1 MKIFTTSLFFTFLF
15 FFAVPAFTQHNNIF
29 NDIEN
34 PEVVSRNKL
43 PARSFAIPYSAVNQA
58 IDNIWDSSPYFMSLN
73 GKWKFKYSDRLDQRP
88 DGFYLTEYDFNDWDE
103 ISVPSNWEIQ
113 GYGIPIYVNQPYEW
127 TYDPQPPTI
136 PHIEN
141 PSGSYITFFEVPENW
156 LGGKIILHFGGAK
169 SALYVW
175 INGEE
180 VGYSQDGK
188 LPAEFDITPYIRKG
202 KNKLAAQVIRWSDGS
217 YLECQD
223 FWRIS
228 GIQRDV
234 FLYSVPLVNIS
245 DFEVNA
251 GLVNE
256 YRDGQLSVLLKID
269 NDNKKKTPKL
279 NATIHLF
286 GSSADAVIYQ
296 ESKTIKLAAKE
307 SGEIK
312 FNVFIQN
319 PRKWSA
325 ENPELYKLVI
335 TLSDKKGNILQAFSS
350 NVGFRTSEIKN
361 GQLLINGTAVTL
373 KGVNRHEHDPLTGHV
388 ISEEMMKED
397 IFLMKKNNI
406 NAVRTA
412 HYPND
417 PRWYDLCDRYGLYV
431 VDEANIE
438 SHGMGYGDRSLAK
451 DPLWGTAHLDRV
463 KRMVERDKNHP
474 SIIIWSLG
482 NEAGDGVNFSACYQW
497 VKFRDPSRPVQYE
510 RALLGPNTDI
520 YCPMYAS
527 VEHIEDYVRKHQDR
541 PLIMCEYAHAMGN
554 SSGNLKEYWEL
565 IDRYNQLQG
574 GFVWDWVDQGLLT
587 KASDGSQF
595 YAYGGDF
602 GPEGTPSDGNFCI
615 NGLVSPDRTPHPG
628 LFEVKKVYQNVDVKT
643 INPLAGKFHIIN
655 KYDFTSLKH
664 YYLIW
669 EIKSEGKQILNGVVD
684 RLPVGAHESFTL
696 NLDFSSL
703 SFKPEKEYFIHFSF
717 LTKASDEIIPAN
729 FEVAAEQ
736 IEIPN
741 YEPSLDRPIRNIPEL
756 KVNESSNLLVFEG
769 RNFQISFD
777 RESGELS
784 NWLIDGKAVINEPLK
799 ANFWRA
805 PTDNDFGNGM
815 DKRCAPWKEAS
826 EFSQDMTSR
835 FKILNK
841 SEAIFSTNCILPSV
855 NAQLKMEYN
864 INGLGEIA
872 LSTSLTM
879 INPPRPDVEVLVN
892 SKTEFEKAIDFNAM
906 TAHLQLND
914 PGFIELPEF
923 TLETLI
929 YPTSFS
935 EMNMIWTNK
944 NWSRGKLHYEFREN
958 GKLYAF
964 IGGNINKAFGYPF
977 KTHHWY
983 MISLVYSSFD
993 KKLDL
998 YVNGEPVESI
1008 ELDHAMTVNISGD
1021 SYLGGNPYGER
1032 LFYGRM
1038 DEFRLWNRKLT
1049 LEEIRNG
1056 YLSELSEIKN
1066 GLLLYFNFN
1075 EMVGNQIKAKVGKKM
1090 ILTYNDLRSVRPE
1103 MPRFGIRFAMPANYE
1118 NLKWFGRGPHENYCD
1133 RNSSAFVDLYQ
1144 SKVEDQYFPYI
1155 RPQENGYK
1163 TDSRWLTLTDETG
1176 NGLLI
1181 SGAPLFSFSALNNP
1195 IEDFDQGKKEN
1206 YRHTNDIIS
1215 RDKVFVTVDLMQMGV
1230 GGDNSWGAMPHPQ
1243 YLLPAGDYVFKC
1255 KLIPFKKSDNPF
1267 LFTGK

>member
-1 MKIFTTSLFFTFLF
+1 
-15 FFAVPAFTQHNNIF
+15 
-29 NDIEN
+29 
-34 PEVVSRNKL
+34 
-43 PARSFAIPYSAVNQA
+43 
-58 IDNIWDSSPYFMSLN
+58 
-73 GKWKFKYSDRLDQRP
+73 
-88 DGFYLTEYDFNDWDE
+88 
-103 ISVPSNWEIQ
+103 
-113 GYGIPIYVNQPYEW
+113 
-127 TYDPQPPTI
+127 
-136 PHIEN
+136 
-141 PSGSYITFFEVPENW
+141 
-156 LGGKIILHFGGAK
+156 
-169 SALYVW
+169 
-175 INGEE
+175 
-180 VGYSQDGK
+180 
-188 LPAEFDITPYIRKG
+188 
-202 KNKLAAQVIRWSDGS
+202 
-217 YLECQD
+217 LEKQ
-223 FWRIS
+223 WR
-228 GIQRDV
+228 
-234 FLYSVPLVNIS
+234 
-245 DFEVNA
+245 
-251 GLVNE
+251 
-256 YRDGQLSVLLKID
+256 
-269 NDNKKKTPKL
+269 
-279 NATIHLF
+279 
-286 GSSADAVIYQ
+286 
-296 ESKTIKLAAKE
+296 
-307 SGEIK
+307 
-312 FNVFIQN
+312 
-319 PRKWSA
+319 
-325 ENPELYKLVI
+325 
-335 TLSDKKGNILQAFSS
+335 
-350 NVGFRTSEIKN
+350 
-361 GQLLINGTAVTL
+361 
-373 KGVNRHEHDPLTGHV
+373 
-388 ISEEMMKED
+388 
-397 IFLMKKNNI
+397 
-406 NAVRTA
+406 
-412 HYPND
+412 
-417 PRWYDLCDRYGLYV
+417 
-431 VDEANIE
+431 
-438 SHGMGYGDRSLAK
+438 
-451 DPLWGTAHLDRV
+451 
-463 KRMVERDKNHP
+463 
-474 SIIIWSLG
+474 
-482 NEAGDGVNFSACYQW
+482 
-497 VKFRDPSRPVQYE
+497 
-510 RALLGPNTDI
+510 
-520 YCPMYAS
+520 
-527 VEHIEDYVRKHQDR
+527 
-541 PLIMCEYAHAMGN
+541 
-554 SSGNLKEYWEL
+554 
-565 IDRYNQLQG
+565 
-574 GFVWDWVDQGLLT
+574 
-587 KASDGSQF
+587 
-595 YAYGGDF
+595 
-602 GPEGTPSDGNFCI
+602 
-615 NGLVSPDRTPHPG
+615 
-628 LFEVKKVYQNVDVKT
+628 
-643 INPLAGKFHIIN
+643 
-655 KYDFTSLKH
+655 
-664 YYLIW
+664 
-669 EIKSEGKQILNGVVD
+669 KQILNGVVD

-1056 YLSELSEIKN
+1056 YLSELSEIKD